1 MFSEQLFYLSIVL
14 IYVEN
19 IREFKKT
26 DIKISNSDWFTT
38 VPFKALSDQIWIIH
52 QYLELWEQNILI
64 VFLYKRGSLVASA
77 GQHF

>member
-26 DIKISNSDWFTT
+26 DIEISNSD
-38 VPFKALSDQIWIIH
+38 
-52 QYLELWEQNILI
+52 
-64 VFLYKRGSLVASA
+64 
-77 GQHF
+77 

>member
-26 DIKISNSDWFTT
+26 DIEISNSDWFTT

-52 QYLELWEQNILI
+52 Q
-64 VFLYKRGSLVASA
+64 
-77 GQHF
+77 